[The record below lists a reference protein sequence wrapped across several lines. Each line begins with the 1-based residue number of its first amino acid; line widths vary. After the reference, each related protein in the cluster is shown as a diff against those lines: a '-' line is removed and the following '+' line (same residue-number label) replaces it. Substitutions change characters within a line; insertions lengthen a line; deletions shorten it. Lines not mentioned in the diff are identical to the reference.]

1 MRSPL
6 YLLAGS
12 PGKRD
17 KSGDRL
23 FKKILQSSGTKHPS
37 IAYVGAASNDS
48 RPFYRMFREYMQSC
62 GAGEVLFCPLAGK
75 KADIK
80 KSLSKIESADM
91 VFISGGDVEKGMQVL
106 EEKQVLPFF
115 RGLFEKGK
123 SFFGI
128 SAGSIMLGQ
137 KWIRWEN
144 PRDDSTAALF
154 PCMGFA
160 PIILDTHDEEGGWE
174 ELRLLLS
181 KTPEGTIGYGIPS
194 GAGVCIHPD
203 GFLEPLG
210 VALCLYQKKTLREE

>member
-12 PGKRD
+12 PGKRN
-17 KSGDRL
+17 KNADRL
-23 FKKILQSSGTKHPS
+23 FKKILQSSGTRHPS
-37 IAYVGAASNDS
+37 IAYIGAASNDN

-75 KADIK
+75 KVDIPK
-80 KSLSKIESADM
+80 TLSKFESADM
-91 VFISGGDVEKGMQVL
+91 VFISGGDVEKGMKIL
-106 EEKQVLPFF
+106 EEKQVLPFL
-115 RGLFEKGK
+115 RGLFEQGK
-123 SFFGI
+123 SFIGI

-144 PRDDSTAALF
+144 PLDDSTASLF

-160 PIILDTHDEEGGWE
+160 PILLDTHDEEGGWE
-174 ELRLLLS
+174 ELRLLLA

-194 GAGVCIHPD
+194 GAGACIHPD

-210 VALCLYQKKTLREE
+210 GSLLLYQNKPAREG